1 MNMNDPITHIMVLV
15 VPEIESLATQLA
27 ATQLA
32 SSTGALVTLLHV
44 DDRGDQLQITSQ
56 LDAIENLHRVLLMPR
71 QDTDVLPAYSE
82 VFRRA
87 AIKRLDAM
95 RDRLAALSPEGVD
108 IRVAYRRGDAH
119 AEVCAFIDEAGVDVV
134 FIQSAISCRNATL
147 RRLTKSLQRQCKCQ
161 IQIVHPPG
169 TKASKNSSLIT
180 DCLNFVVA
188 RLRKQK
194 LPLSPDLLPSDA

>member
-1 MNMNDPITHIMVLV
+1 
-15 VPEIESLATQLA
+15 
-27 ATQLA
+27 
-32 SSTGALVTLLHV
+32 
-44 DDRGDQLQITSQ
+44 
-56 LDAIENLHRVLLMPR
+56 
-71 QDTDVLPAYSE
+71 
-82 VFRRA
+82 
-87 AIKRLDAM
+87 M